1 MKSNQREKKM
11 FYYYAKKWDRS
22 NVKLFL
28 YPNNR
33 KKCVDI
39 ENKLLFVNCP
49 SKNLYQ
55 IQQL

>member
-1 MKSNQREKKM
+1 M